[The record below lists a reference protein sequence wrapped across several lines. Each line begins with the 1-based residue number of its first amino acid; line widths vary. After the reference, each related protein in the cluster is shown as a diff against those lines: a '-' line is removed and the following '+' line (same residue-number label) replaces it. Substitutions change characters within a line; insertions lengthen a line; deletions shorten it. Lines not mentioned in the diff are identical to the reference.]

1 MSDLRLS
8 VDQIV
13 ERLRAAAAAR
23 DAAVEAEAEPPRRGD
38 DDLNPGMR
46 PQRAT
51 LTPAAVLVPIV
62 LHRGGP
68 TVLLTQRTDHLRDHA
83 GQVSFPGG
91 RIDPGD
97 RDAVDAAL
105 RETEEEVGLP
115 RNQVEVIAP
124 LDPYITRTG
133 FRVTPVVGLVT
144 PPVDPKPDPFEVAE
158 VFETPL
164 AFLLDRRNHE
174 RHSREYEGRT
184 RHFYAMPYGPYY
196 IWGATAGMLV
206 NLADVL
212 APGDWRA

>member
-1 MSDLRLS
+1 MSEGALS
-8 VDQIV
+8 PERIV
-13 ERLRAAAAAR
+13 ARLRAAAEAR
-23 DAAVEAEAEPPRRGD
+23 DAAVDEEAPRRGD
-38 DDLNPGMR
+38 DDLNPGMT
-46 PQRAT
+46 PTRAT

-62 LHRGGP
+62 LHRAGP
-68 TVLLTQRTDHLRDHA
+68 TVLLTRRTDHLRDHA

-91 RIDPGD
+91 RIDPHD

-105 RETEEEVGLP
+105 REAEEEVGVA
-115 RNQVEVIAP
+115 RERVEVIAP

-133 FRVTPVVGLVT
+133 FRVTPVVGFLT
-144 PPVDPKPDPFEVAE
+144 PPIDPKPDPFEVAD

-164 AFLLDRRNHE
+164 SFLLDRRNHQ

-184 RHFYAMPYGPYY
+184 RYFYAMPYGSYY

-212 APGDWRA
+212 MRDGSRP